1 MYHSPF
7 SFTEHNTFSGVY
19 YIFDMTCLEESV
31 LPWSEDIKRW
41 SSQDFTYSSVPEG
54 NYVHILS
61 TVLLLAL
68 LLHSSTRR
76 HNRADHI

>member
-1 MYHSPF
+1 MMS
-7 SFTEHNTFSGVY
+7 
-19 YIFDMTCLEESV
+19 LEESV

-41 SSQDFTYSSVPEG
+41 SSQNFTYSFVSEG
-54 NYVHILS
+54 NYVHILN

-68 LLHSSTRR
+68 LLHFSTRR